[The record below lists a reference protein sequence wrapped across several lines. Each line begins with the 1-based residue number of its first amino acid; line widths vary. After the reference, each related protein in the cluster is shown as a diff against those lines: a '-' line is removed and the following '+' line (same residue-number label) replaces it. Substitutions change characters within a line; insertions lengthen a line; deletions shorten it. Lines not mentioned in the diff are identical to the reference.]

1 MADTSDADL
10 VFHDLCD
17 ALRQLEEAHASP
29 KEVRRA
35 FSRYVELSQRLTSAM
50 RKDFSKRKG
59 QAWPASSFVEWTPAT
74 ELLKYLRNQDQHGE
88 QVFITVHD
96 RHYYVVPEDVEIA
109 GIPGRQFIVNSHWQ
123 MTDQLLDRPP
133 EGLEVKLNDPG
144 DSLHSGDVLL
154 PERTES
160 RYVLFPR
167 TPKEEQRIKEAGISD
182 VYVIARETF
191 TTLNRYYEFYCK
203 HTGA

>member
-10 VFHDLCD
+10 VFLDLCD
-17 ALRQLEEAHASP
+17 ALRQMEGAHASP

-50 RKDFSKRKG
+50 RKDFSRCNG
-59 QAWPASSFVEWTPAT
+59 QAWVASSFVEWTPAT

-96 RHYYVVPEDVEIA
+96 RHYYTVPEDVEIA
-109 GIPGRQFIVNSHWQ
+109 GFTDRQFIVDNLWQ
-123 MTDQLLDRPP
+123 MTDQMLDRPP
-133 EGLEVKLNDPG
+133 EGLEVRLNDPG
-144 DSLHSGDVLL
+144 GSLHSGEVLL

-160 RYVLFPR
+160 RYVLYPR
-167 TPKEEQRIKEAGISD
+167 TPKEERRIKEVGISD

-191 TTLNRYYEFYCK
+191 TTLSRYYEFYCK
-203 HTGA
+203 HTGT